1 MTNLL
6 RGTFAALVAALSTAA
21 GAEWS
26 GGVEGGTVVSGGE
39 SATRIRGRLDEDSR
53 PLTHALYA
61 DWLNY
66 GGGSGYRVGYVPRY
80 WFDEK
85 LYLFGEAE
93 GRVDR
98 PLRIE
103 RGALLLGGVGY
114 RLHDSADAGI
124 GVELGAGGRS
134 TEFEALPGETEGAE
148 ESEGLAVARL
158 SAFREVAERVRLE
171 LDLDALQGST
181 LGELRAEG
189 GLAYRIAGGAVRL
202 GVRYRRLDV
211 DGGEAIDDTETSVGF
226 TYGF

>member
-1 MTNLL
+1 MVTLF
-6 RGTFAALVAALSTAA
+6 RQPVRALVVVLASLCPAVAN
-21 GAEWS
+21 AEWN
-26 GGVEGGTVVSGGE
+26 GGVEGGTVVSDGE

-53 PLTHALYA
+53 PLTHSLYA

-66 GGGSGYRVGYVPRY
+66 GGGNGYRVGYVPRY

-114 RLHDSADAGI
+114 RLARQRRCRRSVWSSARAG
-124 GVELGAGGRS
+124 EAR
-134 TEFEALPGETEGAE
+134 TFEALPGETEGAE

-189 GLAYRIAGGAVRL
+189 GLAYQDRRRRGAARRALPPAG
-202 GVRYRRLDV
+202 RRR
-211 DGGEAIDDTETSVGF
+211 G
-226 TYGF
+226 